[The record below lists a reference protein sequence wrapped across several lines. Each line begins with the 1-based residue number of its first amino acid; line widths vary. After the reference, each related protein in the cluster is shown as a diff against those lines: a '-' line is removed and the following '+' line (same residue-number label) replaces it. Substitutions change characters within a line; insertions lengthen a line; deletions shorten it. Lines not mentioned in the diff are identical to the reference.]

1 VHRYAFFIGETLA
14 RTPPDHTDHPT
25 LQVCPLPLYFL

>member
-14 RTPPDHTDHPT
+14 RTPPDHTDHAT
-25 LQVCPLPLYFL
+25 LQVRRAPYFL